1 NSGSSSSSVDNS
13 TANEHNPKK
22 PFQRV
27 DPTKVVYVNERLKD
41 NTFES
46 LGFSENHYTMKAHRD
61 LIVTK
66 GKGFTKEKNK
76 KKRGSYKGGA
86 IDFTTNSFKFT
97 D

>member
-1 NSGSSSSSVDNS
+1 MHSSNDSNSGSSSSSSRS
-13 TANEHNPKK
+13 TGASAIVHSDEQKK

-27 DPTKVVYVNERLKD
+27 DPTKVVYVDDRLKD

-76 KKRGSYKGGA
+76 VGLP
-86 IDFTTNSFKFT
+86 
-97 D
+97 